1 MERRNEKKIDY
12 DNPSDEFD
20 CAALSQIKRH
30 IAKID
35 KPTTRIKIPGGWI
48 VTTRP
53 EMFKQH
59 NP

>member
-1 MERRNEKKIDY
+1 MERKKIDY
-12 DNPSDEFD
+12 DTPSDEID

-53 EMFKQH
+53 EMFKP
-59 NP
+59 NTP